1 MPSRLGRGTV
11 RSVET
16 LPASWYH
23 DPAVYERERTEL
35 FGREWLMIGR
45 SAQFQVPGDYLATD
59 MCGWHLLVVA
69 GQDGEVRAFHNVC
82 RHRAGPLV
90 DAGTGHCGALVCR
103 YHGWSYE
110 LDGRLKR
117 ARDFGEPDIPVD
129 ELGLVPVSV
138 GEWRGLVFVNLD
150 LDAVPVADAL
160 GPFAAECEPFAIE
173 DLHFSHQAVHEVAAN
188 WKTYADN
195 YMEGYHI
202 PLVHPR
208 LNKEVDARRYRVEV
222 GDRYCSH
229 WAPARDG
236 SVTSGKWLWRFP
248 NLAINLYPG
257 GMNVERFLPLGP
269 RHTRIVYDYFFRDV
283 SPAAQAENDEVVRLS
298 LEVLDED
305 RLICE
310 AVQRNLESGVY
321 TTGRLSPK
329 HENGVGYLQA
339 LIREAVGG

>member
-1 MPSRLGRGTV
+1 MQ
-11 RSVET
+11 T
-16 LPASWYH
+16 LPAAWYH
-23 DPAVYERERTEL
+23 DPEVYERERGAI

-45 SAQFQVPGDYLATD
+45 TGQLQEPGDYVAAD
-59 MCGWHLLVVA
+59 VCGWNLLVVA
-69 GQDGEVRAFHNVC
+69 DRQGEVRGFYNVC

-90 DAGTGHCGALVCR
+90 EPGTGRCAALVCR
-103 YHGWSYE
+103 YHGWTYE
-110 LDGRLKR
+110 LEGGLRR
-117 ARDFGEPDIPVD
+117 ARDFGEDDVPVE
-129 ELGLVPVSV
+129 ELGLLPVSV
-138 GEWRGLVFVNLD
+138 GVWRGLVFVNLD
-150 LDAVPVADAL
+150 AGAVSLVDAL

-173 DLHFSHQAVHEVAAN
+173 DLHFSHQTAHDIAAN

-208 LNKEVDARRYRVEV
+208 LNKEVDSRRYRVDV

-229 WAPARDG
+229 RAPARDG
-236 SVTSGKWLWRFP
+236 SVTSGKWLWRYP

-269 RHTRIVYDYFFRDV
+269 RRTRIVYDYFFRDV

-305 RLICE
+305 RQICE

-321 TTGRLSPK
+321 DTGRLSPK
-329 HENGVGYLQA
+329 HENGVGYLQS
-339 LIREAVGG
+339 LVREAVGG

>member
-1 MPSRLGRGTV
+1 V
-11 RSVET
+11 RT
-16 LPASWYH
+16 LPAAWYH
-23 DPAVYERERTEL
+23 DPQVYERERTAL

-45 SAQFQVPGDYLATD
+45 ASELGASGDYLAVD
-59 MCGWHLLVVA
+59 LCGWNLFAVA
-69 GQDGEVRAFHNVC
+69 GHDGEVRAFHNVC

-90 DAGTGHCGALVCR
+90 DTGTGRCRTLVCR

-117 ARDFGEPDIPVD
+117 ARDFGDADIPVD
-129 ELGLVPVSV
+129 ELGLLPVSV
-138 GEWRGLVFVNLD
+138 AEWRGLVFVNLD
-150 LDAVPVADAL
+150 PHATPLLDAL
-160 GPFAAECEPFAIE
+160 GPFAAECEPFAME
-173 DLHFSHQAVHEVAAN
+173 DLQFSHQVVHEVAAN

-208 LNKEVDARRYRVEV
+208 LNKEIDARRYRVEV

-229 WAPARDG
+229 TAPARDG
-236 SVTSGKWLWRFP
+236 SLTSGKWLWRFP
-248 NLAINLYPG
+248 NLAINLYPE

-269 RHTRIVYDYFFRDV
+269 RRTCIVYDYFFRDL
-283 SPAAQAENDEVVRLS
+283 SPVAQAENDEVVRLS

-305 RLICE
+305 RAICE

-321 TTGRLSPK
+321 DHGRLSPR
-329 HENGVGYLQA
+329 HEQGVAYLQS
-339 LIREAVGG
+339 LVREAVGG

>member
-1 MPSRLGRGTV
+1 MR
-11 RSVET
+11 T

-23 DPAVYERERTEL
+23 DPEVYERERAAL

-45 SAQFQVPGDYLATD
+45 AGQLRSAGDYIAADL
-59 MCGWHLLVVA
+59 CGWNVLVIT
-69 GQDGEVRAFHNVC
+69 GHDGEVRAFHNVC

-90 DAGTGHCGALVCR
+90 DNGAGRCRTLVCR

-110 LDGRLKR
+110 LDGQLKR
-117 ARDFGEPDIPVD
+117 ARDFGDADLPVD
-129 ELGLVPVSV
+129 ELGLLPVSV
-138 GEWRGLVFVNLD
+138 AVWRGLVFVNLD
-150 LDAVPVADAL
+150 PDASPLLDAL
-160 GPFAAECEPFAIE
+160 GSFVAECEPFAME
-173 DLHFSHQAVHEVAAN
+173 ELQFSHQVGHEVAAN

-202 PLVHPR
+202 PFVHPR

-229 WAPARDG
+229 TAPARDG
-236 SVTSGKWLWRFP
+236 SLTSGKWLWRFP
-248 NLAINLYPG
+248 NLAINLYPD

-269 RHTRIVYDYFFRDV
+269 RRTRIVYDYFFRDL

-305 RLICE
+305 RGICE
-310 AVQRNLESGVY
+310 AVQANLESGVY
-321 TTGRLSPK
+321 DSGRLSPR
-329 HENGVGYLQA
+329 HEQGVGYLQS
-339 LIREAVGG
+339 LVREAVGG